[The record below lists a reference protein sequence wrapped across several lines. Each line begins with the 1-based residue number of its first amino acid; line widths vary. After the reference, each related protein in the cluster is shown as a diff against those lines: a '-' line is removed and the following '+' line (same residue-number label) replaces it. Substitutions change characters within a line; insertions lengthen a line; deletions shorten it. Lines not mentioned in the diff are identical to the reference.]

1 MRKEIKKSG
10 IDKAFVQEDI
20 AERKQME
27 KKQSLRLE
35 ILKTFHQYGL
45 LKDMCERAVSLI
57 KEYLDCEVVAM
68 RIKEGE
74 DYPYFINN
82 GFTKEFIESE
92 NYLCVRDKKGGCL
105 KDSSGCPLLACMCG
119 IIINAE
125 YNQDKLFFTKNGSF
139 WTNSTTEL
147 LASITEEDKGTTIRN
162 VCNEYGYESVALIPI
177 KSGSYNIGLLQI
189 NDKRR
194 KFFTSDNLGFLEELG
209 HILGIVIERNK
220 AEEEIKNLAKFPSEN
235 PYPVLRI
242 TKDGTVLYANEAAI
256 PLLNDWGCRVGQSVP
271 KQWRHLIRN
280 TIDTDTRKNIEL
292 EYKGNVFSLIV
303 IPVVSAE
310 YVNLYGRDITERKKA
325 EDALRKSEEK
335 YRHFIENLQE
345 GIWAIDKDSYTTFVN
360 PRMTEML
367 GYTTDEMI
375 GKHLFSFMDKRG
387 VEIAQNLLNRRKG
400 GIKEQHDF
408 EFLRK
413 DGTRLYVTM
422 ETAPNF
428 DGKGNYSG
436 AIAGVMDISRRKQAE
451 DELRLSKERY
461 SLAQRAAN
469 IGSWDWDIRTGNL
482 EWSEEIE
489 PMFGFGRGEFG
500 GTYEAFLECVHP
512 EDRQHVVDSANAC
525 IEKGRDYDIEH
536 RIIWPDGTVCWVSE
550 TGNVVRDKNNKAI
563 RMLGVV
569 RDITEHKHADEVLK
583 RDKETFKRLVSEKT
597 HELFK
602 TQAELDKAKR
612 LSDLG
617 TLAATV
623 AHELRNPLG
632 VIKIAAYN
640 IRKKRKNS
648 LLDKHLD
655 NIEKKVSESSQIIN
669 NLLSYSRIKIPSY
682 EKIQIY
688 DILNECITF
697 AKRRF
702 HKQNVSIVK
711 KFKLRKKKLIEADP
725 LQIREVFNNILTNAC
740 QSVSNKKG
748 KIEISERDDGNGSIE
763 ISFKDNG
770 IGIGKEDLER
780 IFEPFFTRKS
790 KGTGLGLTICNEL
803 VKLHGGKID
812 IKSKK
817 GKGTGVTVSL
827 PIKREAK

>member
-45 LKDMCERAVSLI
+45 LKNMCERAVSLI

-68 RIKEGE
+68 RLKEGE

-82 GFTKEFIESE
+82 GFTKKFIESE
-92 NYLCVRDKKGGCL
+92 NYLSIHDEKGDCLRDSQGR
-105 KDSSGCPLLACMCG
+105 PLLACMCG

-125 YNQDKLFFTKNGSF
+125 YSLDKPFFTKNGSF

-147 LASITEEDKGTTIRN
+147 LASTTEEDRGTTTRN
-162 VCNEYGYESVALIPI
+162 VCNEYGYESAALIPI

-189 NDKRR
+189 NDRRR
-194 KFFTSDNLGFLEELG
+194 KLFTSENLEFLEELG
-209 HILGIVIERNK
+209 HILGIAVERNK

-242 TKDGTVLYANEAAI
+242 AKDGTVLYANEAAI
-256 PLLNDWGCRVGQSVP
+256 PLLNDWGCRVGRSAP
-271 KQWRHLIRN
+271 EQWRHLIRN
-280 TIDTDTRKNIEL
+280 AVDTDTRKNIEL
-292 EYKGNVFSLIV
+292 KYKGKVFSLAL

-310 YVNLYGRDITERKKA
+310 YVNLYG
-325 EDALRKSEEK
+325 L
-335 YRHFIENLQE
+335 
-345 GIWAIDKDSYTTFVN
+345 
-360 PRMTEML
+360 
-367 GYTTDEMI
+367 
-375 GKHLFSFMDKRG
+375 
-387 VEIAQNLLNRRKG
+387 
-400 GIKEQHDF
+400 
-408 EFLRK
+408 
-413 DGTRLYVTM
+413 
-422 ETAPNF
+422 
-428 DGKGNYSG
+428 
-436 AIAGVMDISRRKQAE
+436 
-451 DELRLSKERY
+451 
-461 SLAQRAAN
+461 
-469 IGSWDWDIRTGNL
+469 
-482 EWSEEIE
+482 
-489 PMFGFGRGEFG
+489 
-500 GTYEAFLECVHP
+500 
-512 EDRQHVVDSANAC
+512 
-525 IEKGRDYDIEH
+525 
-536 RIIWPDGTVCWVSE
+536 
-550 TGNVVRDKNNKAI
+550 
-563 RMLGVV
+563 
-569 RDITEHKHADEVLK
+569 DITEHKLADEVLK
-583 RDKETFKRLVSEKT
+583 RDKETFERLVSKRT

-632 VIKIAAYN
+632 VIKIASYN
-640 IRKKRKNS
+640 IRKKRENS

-655 NIEKKVSESSQIIN
+655 NIEKKVSESGQIIN
-669 NLLSYSRIKIPSY
+669 NLLSYSRIKISSY

-688 DILNECITF
+688 DILNECIAF

-711 KFKLRKKKLIEADP
+711 KFKLRKKKFIEADP
-725 LQIREVFNNILTNAC
+725 LQIREIFNNILTNAY

-748 KIEISERDDGNGSIE
+748 KIEISERDDGKGSIE

-770 IGIGKEDLER
+770 IGIGKKDLER

-803 VKLHGGKID
+803 VNLHGGRID

-817 GKGTGVTVSL
+817 GKGTSITVSL
-827 PIKREAK
+827 PIKRETK